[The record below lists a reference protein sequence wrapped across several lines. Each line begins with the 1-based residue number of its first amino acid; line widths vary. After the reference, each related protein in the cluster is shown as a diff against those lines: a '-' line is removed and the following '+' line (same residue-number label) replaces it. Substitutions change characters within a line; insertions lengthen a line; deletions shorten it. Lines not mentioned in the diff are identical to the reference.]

1 MAACVNRRGEN
12 YFDKSAQNAVEF
24 KSIPMQV
31 ERPTSVTLLHLQL
44 TRHKDEQIIQ
54 EASLQRLRQ
63 PPHDS
68 GIVGG
73 VGGGGVPGDGDC
85 DLLKPGTYQLHFQQQ
100 QQQQQQK
107 QTVCVNQLCP
117 NLQPSS
123 PLPYSSP
130 SNEQFSASLVG
141 NKYLMLEMVEGSTLC
156 RCINVH
162 TQEELVCKVR

>member
-1 MAACVNRRGEN
+1 
-12 YFDKSAQNAVEF
+12 
-24 KSIPMQV
+24 MQV
-31 ERPTSVTLLHLQL
+31 ERPTSITLLHLQL
-44 TRHKDEQIIQ
+44 TRQKDEQIIQ
-54 EASLQRLRQ
+54 EATLRRGLPP

-73 VGGGGVPGDGDC
+73 SGGGTGGGAVAGDGDC

-123 PLPYSSP
+123 PLPCSSP
-130 SNEQFSASLVG
+130 TNEQFSASLVG